1 LIRQAVLMA
10 DRAFVF
16 DNSALG
22 KPPQR
27 LISFIDGHAKAVA
40 PSLPEW
46 ATTLYA
52 ADIGHTDPP

>member
-1 LIRQAVLMA
+1 MA

-27 LISFIDGHAKAVA
+27 LISFIDGHAKAIAV
-40 PSLPEW
+40 SLPEW
-46 ATTLYA
+46 AATLCA
-52 ADIGHTDPP
+52 ADVGHADPP